1 MRAPGR
7 KRRPG
12 RPSLPPGEVR
22 TVQLG
27 LHVTA
32 EEAELLRQAV
42 ERLDARSFSAWA
54 RQVLVDAARRTVGPG
69 ANPGS
74 TQRRSSGPAGHGLS
88 HPRSTKDT

>member
-12 RPSLPPGEVR
+12 RPSLPAGEVR

-32 EEAELLRQAV
+32 EEAELLRLAV
-42 ERLDARSFSAWA
+42 EKLAARSFSAWA
-54 RQVLVDAARRTVGPG
+54 RQILVDAARRTVGPG
-69 ANPGS
+69 PSAGGASKRSPELGS
-74 TQRRSSGPAGHGLS
+74 HGRS